1 MFQENATTIN
11 EVIAGSPPKAEVPM
25 EIASQ
30 NKDTKMMSKY
40 KNYIAASGTSVNVP
54 PSNPDSNSTEKIDE
68 LLEKEKQNMNS
79 EPWNKLDKRLKI
91 QKLHAYAE
99 KYGKDNSLPLKEVK
113 ALKTFF
119 SECLTKDKLA
129 KVKDVDYDREAG
141 AIINISTLCLNLGTR
156 TFTLRNLEK
165 KVSTLKMLTPKK
177 SVSQN
182 DTDI

>member
-1 MFQENATTIN
+1 MFQETTIN
-11 EVIAGSPPKAEVPM
+11 EIIAGSPPKVEELP
-25 EIASQ
+25 
-30 NKDTKMMSKY
+30 NKDAKLINKY
-40 KNYIAASGTSVNVP
+40 KNYITGTTSA
-54 PSNPDSNSTEKIDE
+54 PDSNSTEKIDE
-68 LLEKEKQNMNS
+68 LLEKEKQNMNG

-99 KYGKDNSLPLKEVK
+99 KYGRENSLPLKEIKV
-113 ALKTFF
+113 LKTFF

-141 AIINISTLCLNLGTR
+141 AIFNISMLYLNVGTR

>member
-1 MFQENATTIN
+1 MLQEPTIN
-11 EVIAGSPPKAEVPM
+11 ELIAGSPPKAEEPIAL
-25 EIASQ
+25 EIASI
-30 NKDTKMMSKY
+30 NKDAKLMNKY
-40 KNYIAASGTSVNVP
+40 KNYITASGSI
-54 PSNPDSNSTEKIDE
+54 PSSSTDSNSTEKIDE

-99 KYGKDNSLPLKEVK
+99 KYGRENSLPLKEVK

-129 KVKDVDYDREAG
+129 KVKDVDYDREHG
-141 AIINISTLCLNLGTR
+141 VITNISTLCLNVGTR

-177 SVSQN
+177 NVSQN

>member
-1 MFQENATTIN
+1 MFQETTIN
-11 EVIAGSPPKAEVPM
+11 ELIAGSPPKAEEPIAL
-25 EIASQ
+25 EIASI
-30 NKDTKMMSKY
+30 NKDAKLMNKY
-40 KNYIAASGTSVNVP
+40 KNYITASGSI
-54 PSNPDSNSTEKIDE
+54 PSTAPDSNSTEKIDE
-68 LLEKEKQNMNS
+68 LLEKEKQHMNS

-99 KYGKDNSLPLKEVK
+99 KYGRENSLPLKEIK

-141 AIINISTLCLNLGTR
+141 AITNITTLCLNVGTR

>member
-1 MFQENATTIN
+1 MFQESTITIN
-11 EVIAGSPPKAEVPM
+11 ELIAGTPPKVEEPIAELV
-25 EIASQ
+25 SK
-30 NKDTKMMSKY
+30 NKDAKMMSKY
-40 KNYIAASGTSVNVP
+40 KNYITASGST
-54 PSNPDSNSTEKIDE
+54 PSTAPDSNSTEKIDE

-99 KYGKDNSLPLKEVK
+99 KYGRENSLPLKEVK

-129 KVKDVDYDREAG
+129 KVKDVDYDRELG
-141 AIINISTLCLNLGTR
+141 AITNITTLCLNVGTR

>member
-1 MFQENATTIN
+1 MLQEPTIN
-11 EVIAGSPPKAEVPM
+11 ELIAGSPPKAEEPIALA
-25 EIASQ
+25 IAST

-40 KNYIAASGTSVNVP
+40 KNYITASGTT
-54 PSNPDSNSTEKIDE
+54 PSSATDSNSTEKIDE
-68 LLEKEKQNMNS
+68 LLEKEKQHMNS

-99 KYGKDNSLPLKEVK
+99 KYGRENSLPLKEIK

-129 KVKDVDYDREAG
+129 KVKDVDYDRELG
-141 AIINISTLCLNLGTR
+141 AITNISTLCLNVGTR